1 MIIYNELKKLTSLFN
16 KSNIEIIRNSRDNIQ
31 SFKTLELNLN
41 NNLFSIYIDDE
52 YNDVNEANP
61 LMCFFLI
68 LRELEIYRDSTDY
81 LDWCKQLGVNA
92 NDDQLRQYYISLEA
106 TYTEIEKIL
115 GEIDSCISSLDYQ
128 LNTGVIKKLRSL

>member
-106 TYTEIEKIL
+106 TYTELEKIL